1 MVPGFELPVGWATVK
16 TPGQSHRQ
24 KNDFFLKTS
33 PVSKDKPQFKK
44 PSEFKEDKSKEIH
57 TNCIESDFGK
67 LKINLES
74 FEERHLT
81 YATVKLLQ
89 SCLTLC
95 DP

>member
-1 MVPGFELPVGWATVK
+1 MSPGN
-16 TPGQSHRQ
+16 Q
-24 KNDFFLKTS
+24 KERRRARLEKYLKIHFLKTS